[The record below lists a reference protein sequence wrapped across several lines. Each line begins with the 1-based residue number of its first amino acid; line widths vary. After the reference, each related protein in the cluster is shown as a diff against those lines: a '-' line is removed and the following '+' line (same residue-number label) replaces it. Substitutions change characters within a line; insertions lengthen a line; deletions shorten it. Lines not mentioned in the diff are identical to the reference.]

1 MMARAKRIYI
11 LMVEVKKFIF
21 FFALWYFLKEIEN
34 IFFMFLLSYRNTGE
48 SLGELKKLWKHSLAA
63 RVRTAFLVLSK
74 FHLCFYNSI
83 ETRYVFYFLN
93 NIYSLLI
100 LIYVEYRQVSYF
112 VILSCNVT
120 PHNLLNIVLY
130 CIALK
135 KF

>member
-1 MMARAKRIYI
+1 MAQAKRFYI

-21 FFALWYFLKEIEN
+21 FFTSRYFLKEIEN
-34 IFFMFLLSYRNTGE
+34 MFFVFLLSYRNTGE
-48 SLGELKKLWKHSLAA
+48 SFGELKKLWKHSPAA
-63 RVRTAFLVLSK
+63 RVPTAFLVLPK

-83 ETRYVFYFLN
+83 ETRYIFYFLN

-100 LIYVEYRQVSYF
+100 LIYVEYRQISYF

-120 PHNLLNIVLY
+120 PHNLLNIELY